1 MMPSNHDQF
10 FVSKIGVVDSETRRE
25 KKNLRRAGAAAERR
39 KHFIAFAHTQL
50 TGYSIRNSRGEKK
63 TNSILNE
70 IPSTFFFDKKAKEEW
85 EKSNEKSSLDW
96 ILPLNGPQNVSILED
111 PKRSSI

>member
-70 IPSTFFFDKKAKEEW
+70 IPSTFSIKRRKKN
-85 EKSNEKSSLDW
+85 EKRAAKSSLD
-96 ILPLNGPQNVSILED
+96 
-111 PKRSSI
+111 